1 MNEHSDHLAIQANMD
16 SIRLASQGDKEG
28 WLALYANDAVVQDPV
43 GISPFDA
50 TGNGHVGKEAISK
63 FWDDV
68 IGPSNINLTV
78 HKRIPS
84 GQRAC
89 AVHQTAVNNMGGD
102 LKTEVEMV
110 AIYELNDEGKIQR
123 MSAFWSWAAME
134 EQLKKL
140 GLM

>member
-1 MNEHSDHLAIQANMD
+1 MSEQSDHLAIQANMD
-16 SIRLASQGDKEG
+16 SIRLASADDKEA
-28 WLALYANDAVVQDPV
+28 WLALYADDAVVQDPV

-50 TGNGHVGKEAISK
+50 TGEGHVGKEAIAK

-68 IGPSNINLTV
+68 IGPSNITLTV

-84 GQRAC
+84 GDCAC
-89 AVHQTAVNNMGGD
+89 AVHQTAVNSMGGD

-110 AIYELNDEGKIQR
+110 AIYELNSEGKIQR

-134 EQLKKL
+134 EQLKAL